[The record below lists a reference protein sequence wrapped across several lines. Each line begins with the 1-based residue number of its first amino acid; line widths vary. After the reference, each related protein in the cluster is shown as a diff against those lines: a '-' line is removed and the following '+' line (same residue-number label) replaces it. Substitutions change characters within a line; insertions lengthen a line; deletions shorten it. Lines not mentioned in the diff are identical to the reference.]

1 VVVAAGV
8 AASAAAVAV
17 AVIPV
22 GEEGTPALMAP
33 RRPLIWPVSR
43 RLREKQHVPRSRD
56 NEFFTKRATC
66 ATTVAITTIT
76 IARRTCYRRLAMIAT
91 QRYPRIVTPSR

>member
-1 VVVAAGV
+1 MVVAAGV

-22 GEEGTPALMAP
+22 GEEGTPVLMAP

-43 RLREKQHVPRSRD
+43 RPREK
-56 NEFFTKRATC
+56 
-66 ATTVAITTIT
+66 
-76 IARRTCYRRLAMIAT
+76 
-91 QRYPRIVTPSR
+91 